1 MLERQG
7 RLGRVQFVQM
17 VGGDEAMELGESR
30 RVDAKHGAPAVPIR
44 LVRCLCCRRLVN
56 QCTQQLLPDAG
67 RIRTIEQRGGLGAV
81 LIVCVCV
88 CVCVYVSAA
97 DPSLSVRTQLLMKPA
112 LLIRTQLLTTHPVYQ
127 DPTPDETRPV
137 YQDPT
142 PDNPP
147 CLSGHNS

>member
-17 VGGDEAMELGESR
+17 VGDDEAMELGESR

-88 CVCVYVSAA
+88 CVRVRVSSR
-97 DPSLSVRTQLLMKPA
+97 PITVC
-112 LLIRTQLLTTHPVYQ
+112 Q
-127 DPTPDETRPV
+127 DPTPDETRLA

-142 PDNPP
+142 PDNTP
-147 CLSGHNS
+147 CLSGPNS